1 MADPLSI
8 AASVGGLLSLA
19 SQISLF
25 LVTTI
30 TTVSTAPESIKKL
43 RQEFSSLCVALASLE
58 KALSVDHIA
67 RRPDFPKEDLSNVL
81 SCMMGDFI
89 VLQGALGKLVPG
101 PTDSK
106 MKILRKRL
114 AWAFREKEVIN
125 MKNNVEAYKST
136 ILIMVTTASL

>member
-1 MADPLSI
+1 
-8 AASVGGLLSLA
+8 ASVGGLLSLA

-67 RRPDFPKEDLSNVL
+67 RRPDFPKEDLSDVL

-114 AWAFREKEVIN
+114 AWAFLHHTHYG
-125 MKNNVEAYKST
+125 NNCFLDDDECDVKQCLRPENS
-136 ILIMVTTASL
+136 VT